1 MTGSRSRGHP
11 IHRLLAATALA
22 LLPFAVLAQSPPAGG
37 PMSLLPPVLDP
48 ASPAGQPPVAMPEV
62 SAPVAGGP
70 IELTPPG
77 MIDPTPSISRP
88 GGQPGALGTP
98 LYGTDPRG
106 AALPGAIEMAP
117 LDPPAIAAMTDPL
130 PLPVVPDGEVFG
142 RTLWL
147 NADKALVEQL
157 VPRLPAPARS
167 TAARDLT
174 RRLLTAQMP
183 FSSLRG
189 EIVRRLAAAGE
200 AQVLAALAQAGFA
213 ALPIDSLDVVV
224 DGLAALPDRQG
235 LCSAGLDRLDGD
247 AGRQVDV
254 LRALALC
261 RATNGDSAGA
271 QIALDLAREQGGVP
285 EGFGQLIAGLT
296 GGQRPP
302 AAAVDAADTLSL
314 WAAEA
319 QGIALTGDDYKAMVP
334 LNLALL
340 ARSSGP
346 LEDRLAAAERGE
358 AIGLVPAATL
368 AELYST
374 GPTPTGA
381 VAGLAPSLRR
391 ASLHRAVVE
400 ASGPA
405 VRAQAV
411 ATLLSTGTGEELAGT
426 LARVEAQAI
435 TDLAGQSL
443 PPPIGAALARA
454 ALWAGDE
461 AAALAQIMRL
471 GQAASGRPAQA
482 VALLWPYQAILAGSG
497 GKPPP
502 VGVDGFIEAASGGAT
517 GARKLA
523 VAAALLDG
531 LNLPVPA
538 KLADAGRAGH
548 EGSAKVPEGI
558 SRQLEEMILS
568 SRRGEA
574 IAIVLVILGDRPL
587 SAVGPAELNVAVT
600 SLRRVGLEAQAK
612 ALAIEAALSAGL

>member
-11 IHRLLAATALA
+11 LRRLLATTAVA
-22 LLPFAVLAQSPPAGG
+22 LLPFAAQAQSPPAAG
-37 PMSLLPPVLDP
+37 PLSLLPPVLDP
-48 ASPAGQPPVAMPEV
+48 ASPAGQPPVPIPDVPMPI
-62 SAPVAGGP
+62 AGGP

-106 AALPGAIEMAP
+106 AALPGAIEMVP
-117 LDPPAIAAMTDPL
+117 LDPPAVAAMTEPL
-130 PLPVVPDGEVFG
+130 PLPVVPGGEVFG

-167 TAARDLT
+167 TVARDLT
-174 RRLLTAQMP
+174 RRLLTVEMP
-183 FSSLRG
+183 FSS
-189 EIVRRLAAAGE
+189 VRAESVQRLAKAGE
-200 AQVLAALAQAGFA
+200 AEALGALAQAGLA
-213 ALPIDSLDVVV
+213 KLPIDALSAVV
-224 DGLAALPDRQG
+224 DGLAALSDRQR
-235 LCSAGLDRLDGD
+235 LCTAGLDRLDGE

-254 LRALALC
+254 LRAVALC

-271 QIALDLAREQGGVP
+271 QIALELARERGNVP

-302 AAAVDAADTLSL
+302 AAVVDAADTLSL

-319 QGIALTGDDYKAMVP
+319 QGIALTADGYKAMAP

-340 ARSSGP
+340 ARATGP

-358 AIGLVPAATL
+358 AVGIVPAFTL

-411 ATLLSTGTGEELAGT
+411 ATLIEAGAGEELSGT

-435 TDLAGQSL
+435 TDVAGQSL

-471 GQAASGRPAQA
+471 GQAAGGRPAKA
-482 VALLWPYQAILAGSG
+482 VTLLWLHQAILSGSG

-502 VGVDGFIEAASGGAT
+502 GGVDGFIEATSGGAA
-517 GARKLA
+517 GARRLA
-523 VAAALLDG
+523 IAAALLDG

-538 KLADAGRAGH
+538 KLADAGRAGYD
-548 EGSAKVPEGI
+548 GSAKVPEGV
-558 SRQLEEMILS
+558 SRQLEDMILS

-600 SLRRVGLEAQAK
+600 SLRRVGLDGEAT
-612 ALAIEAALSAGL
+612 ALAIEAALAAGL